1 MKKLNVKLENCYWIK
16 SLDTEF
22 DFTESNVYSIYAPNW
37 TMKTSFLK
45 WFQDYISPEWRK
57 PRDMINDID
66 WDILLTDENNSILN
80 KKNILSIESLNLD
93 FHWNFSDL
101 LINPEFQ
108 KEYLGIYSA
117 IEKQKSKLLKW
128 LCLLSKVK
136 QTSLEE
142 KILGDFW
149 QEWLSF
155 FDFLNLKNWW
165 INFEQLN
172 DYEKV
177 KYGIIFNTKVND
189 LLEDPNLS
197 WNIWEYDK
205 KYKEI
210 IKKYSCFKL
219 WGFTIYQAEN
229 LSKEFWKTN
238 YFNWTNNEINLSWKW
253 YWTIQSEEQFNNF
266 IKDIK
271 SEISTNDDLVRLL
284 HLISSWAKDVKDFQT
299 HIDSYWEK
307 FISKLNNQSELKKD
321 LWNFYFNEK
330 KEDFEEL
337 RKIYNWW
344 IERLSVILDD
354 AKNHKSEWF
363 NTIKIFKDRFDIDF
377 DIELEDKQN
386 TVVWREEAK
395 LKFIYNKYNELK
407 ECSFSKQDL
416 LKLKILSNW
425 EKRVI
430 YLLYIIFEIERR
442 KKEWWRHL
450 LIVDDIAD
458 SFDYKNKYA
467 IIEYLDEIRNI
478 KDDMWVKN
486 FNLIILTHNFDFYR
500 NIQLRL
506 HGKSSIKKCLLATK
520 LWNEIELDKIEKMW
534 IIDPFTDWKN
544 RFHKKENYA
553 KLIWLIPFI
562 RNILEYSWENIVWWL
577 KKKYEILTSLLHIK
591 HDTKNIR
598 IRDFELIIQSVILDK
613 KDKNLNEH
621 LNTEEDLMYDFILKY
636 ADETYNKLSLL
647 KLEEKILLS
656 IYIRLRT
663 EELMLNILFK
673 IENLRYN
680 DEPISWE
687 DFWNKITSNQ
697 TRVLFDII
705 NKYKWFKIH
714 NLWQD
719 NELNEEKIVK
729 QVLLMTPENIHL
741 NSFMYEPILDMSDSH
756 LRKLYSKLKKIES
769 LY

>member
-16 SLDTEF
+16 SLDTDF
-22 DFTESNVYSIYAPNW
+22 DFTESNVYSIYAPNG

-45 WFQDYISPEWRK
+45 WFQDYISPESRK
-57 PRDMINDID
+57 PSDRINDIE
-66 WDILLTDENNSILN
+66 WEILLTDEDDNIIN
-80 KKNILSIESLNLD
+80 KKNIFPIESLNLD
-93 FHWNFSDL
+93 YHWNFSDL
-101 LINPEFQ
+101 LINPDFQ
-108 KEYLGIYSA
+108 KEYKEVYWK
-117 IEKQKSKLLKW
+117 IEKQKNKLLKW
-128 LCLLSKVK
+128 VCSLAKVP
-136 QTSLEE
+136 QASLED
-142 KILGDFW
+142 KILTDFW

-155 FDFLNLKNWW
+155 FDFLNLETWW
-165 INFEQLN
+165 INFKQLN
-172 DYEKV
+172 DYKSV
-177 KYGIIFNTKVND
+177 KYGIIFNPKVNE
-189 LLEDPNLS
+189 LLEDPELA

-238 YFNWTNNEINLSWKW
+238 YFTWTSNEINLSAKW
-253 YWTIQSEEQFNNF
+253 YWNIKSEEEFNNF
-266 IKDIK
+266 IKEIK
-271 SEISTNDDLVRLL
+271 DEISTNDDLVRLL
-284 HLISSWAKDVKDFQT
+284 NLISNWAKDVKDFQI

-307 FISKLNNQSELKKD
+307 FISKLNHQTELKKD

-330 KEDFEEL
+330 NEDYQEL
-337 RKIYNWW
+337 KNIYNWW
-344 IERLSVILDD
+344 IKRLSEILDD

-363 NTIKIFKDRFDIDF
+363 DTIKIFKDRFDIDF
-377 DIELEDKQN
+377 DIDLEDKQN
-386 TVVWREEAK
+386 TIVWREEAK
-395 LKFIYNKYNELK
+395 LKFTYNKNNELK
-407 ECSFSKQDL
+407 ECSFNKQDL

-425 EKRVI
+425 EKRVM
-430 YLLYIIFEIERR
+430 YLLYIIFEIQRR
-442 KKEWWRHL
+442 KNEWWKHL
-450 LIVDDIAD
+450 LIIDDIAD

-478 KDDMWVKN
+478 KDRSWNKI

-506 HGKSSIKKCLLATK
+506 HGKNSIEKCLLATK
-520 LWNEIELDKIEKMW
+520 LWDEIELDNIEKMW

-562 RNILEYSWENIVWWL
+562 RNILEYSWEKIVWWL
-577 KKKYEILTSLLHIK
+577 KKKYNTLTSLLHIK
-591 HDTKNIR
+591 PDTKNIR

-613 KDKNLNEH
+613 KDKSLNEH

-636 ADETYNKLSLL
+636 ADEIYRKPSLL

-656 IYIRLRT
+656 IYIRLRA
-663 EELMLNILFK
+663 EEIMLNILFN
-673 IENLRYN
+673 IENLKYK
-680 DEPISWE
+680 DEPITWE

-705 NKYKWFKIH
+705 STYKWFKIH
-714 NLWQD
+714 NLWED
-719 NELNEEKIVK
+719 NELNEEKIIK

-741 NSFMYEPILDMSDSH
+741 NSFMYEPILDMSDLH
-756 LRKLYSKLKKIES
+756 LRKLYKKINI
-769 LY
+769 LINK